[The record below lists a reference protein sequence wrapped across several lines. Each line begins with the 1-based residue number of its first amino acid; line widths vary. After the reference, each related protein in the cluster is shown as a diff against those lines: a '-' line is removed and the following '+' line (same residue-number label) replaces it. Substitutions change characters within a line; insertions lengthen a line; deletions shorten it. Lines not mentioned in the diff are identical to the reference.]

1 VAALV
6 GAAVAA
12 GVAAA
17 ISSGGHGKT
26 TIIRQVVQPSP
37 ALAKPPQT
45 VPQILAKVEPGVVS
59 IHAVVPGG
67 SSAGTGI
74 VLTPDGQVLTNY
86 HVVKGSSSVSV
97 TLFNQTSGR
106 PATIRGFDQSND
118 VALLQITG
126 ASGLPTVE
134 LGDSNA
140 LAVGDD
146 VVAVGNALD
155 LAGGPTV
162 TQGIVSA
169 KGRTIDPS
177 EPANLIQT
185 DAAINPG
192 NSGGPLVNGAGQVV
206 GINTL
211 VVSQANSQEAAQNLG
226 FAIPIDTIKPLVP
239 ELVAGKTIV
248 PAYLGV
254 GVVTLT
260 PQISQ
265 QYQLS
270 ATQGAIIQD
279 LPVDGPAAV
288 AGLQRFDVITTIG
301 GEKVTSDADLVRI
314 IHTHKPG
321 ERVTVAFV
329 RGRAPGTVTVTLGQ
343 APSSP

>member
-1 VAALV
+1 
-6 GAAVAA
+6 
-12 GVAAA
+12 
-17 ISSGGHGKT
+17 
-26 TIIRQVVQPSP
+26 VQPY
-37 ALAKPPQT
+37 PPIARLQG

-86 HVVKGSSSVSV
+86 HVVRGSSSVAV

-106 PATIRGFDQSND
+106 PATVKGYDQSND

-126 ASGLPTVE
+126 ASGVPTVQ
-134 LGDSNA
+134 LGDSNS

-211 VVSQANSQEAAQNLG
+211 VIPKANSSEAAQNLG
-226 FAIPIDTIKPLVP
+226 FAIPIDTVKPLLP
-239 ELVAGKTIV
+239 ELVAGRTIV

-260 PQISQ
+260 AQIAQ
-265 QYQLS
+265 QFGLS
-270 ATQGAIIQD
+270 AKQGAIIQD
-279 LPVDGPAAV
+279 LPPDGPAAL
-288 AGLQRFDVITTIG
+288 AGLQQFDVITTIG
-301 GEKVTSDADLVRI
+301 GEKVASDADLVRI
-314 IHTHKPG
+314 VHTHKPG
-321 ERVTVAFV
+321 EQVSVSYI
-329 RGRAPGTVTVTLGQ
+329 RGRTPGTVTVTLGH
-343 APSSP
+343 APGASP